1 MSEKAPKNYGK
12 ILEEMESKG
21 LGHWDEDGEWVRD
34 LTADQLG
41 LSGSEE
47 KEEEEKADAS

>member
-1 MSEKAPKNYGK
+1 MGEGTPKNYGD
-12 ILEEMESKG
+12 ILKEMEEKG

-41 LSGSEE
+41 LSDSEE
-47 KEEEEKADAS
+47 KTEDAS